1 MDTSGIITEIKR
13 FATHDGP
20 GIRTAV
26 FLKGCP
32 LDCRWCSNPETK
44 KINPQLYF
52 IKKRCKYYGGC
63 ISVCAGKAISSDNE
77 KNIFLNRKNCTE
89 CMKCVDECI
98 NGTFQQIGKEY
109 AVDEIMKEIKK
120 DIPFYG
126 NDGGLTL
133 SGGEPLFQHEFS
145 ASILRKCKES
155 GISTVL
161 DTSGYAGK
169 EIINEIVKYC
179 DLVLYDI
186 KCMDSDK
193 HKRETGAG
201 NEIILENAFSIA
213 KKSKIRI
220 SLPLIPGFNDDEK
233 NITET
238 AKFGKF
244 LKVKFIDINPFHTL
258 GADKYHYLG
267 LPNPYNDYAPL
278 KKEDIIRVRKIIEL
292 SGIKTTVGRMM

>member
-1 MDTSGIITEIKR
+1 MNKKGIITEIKR

-32 LDCRWCSNPETK
+32 LNCKWCSNPETK
-44 KINPQLYF
+44 ELNPQLYF
-52 IKKRCKYYGGC
+52 IKKRCKNYRGC
-63 ISVCAGKAISSDNE
+63 ISVCTEKAISSDNE
-77 KNIFLNRKNCTE
+77 KNIILNRKNCTE
-89 CMKCVDECI
+89 CMNCVEECI
-98 NGTFQQIGKEY
+98 NGAFQQIGKEY
-109 AVDEIMKEIKK
+109 TVDEIMKEIEK
-120 DIPFYG
+120 DIPFFG

-133 SGGEPLFQHEFS
+133 SGGEPLFQYEFS
-145 ASILRKCKES
+145 VSILRKCKGS
-155 GISTVL
+155 GISTAL
-161 DTSGYAGK
+161 DTSGYAGQ
-169 EIINEIVKYC
+169 EIIDEIIKYC

-186 KCMDSDK
+186 KCMDSGK
-193 HKRETGAG
+193 HERETGAG
-201 NEIILENAFSIA
+201 NKIILENAVRIA
-213 KKSKIRI
+213 EKTKLRI

-267 LPNPYNDYAPL
+267 LPNPYNDYKQL
-278 KKEDIIRVRKIIEL
+278 HKEDIIRTRKIIEQF
-292 SGIKTTVGRMM
+292 GIKTTIGRMM